1 MIKLTWKIWLLIIVL
16 VFAALAISPN
26 FQKGVVIKS
35 VEQNSTAFEQG
46 LRGGMII
53 KSINGEKVDNYQD
66 YTKIITLLFP
76 ETGNKTNISSV
87 NSLNTTKN
95 LTKTNLTQNKTSQNL
110 TSTTS
115 NKTNLTQNKTS
126 QNLTEIVSNVNNIKV
141 TINTKD
147 AEYIL
152 FTDRAPQITVNDISS
167 SRIKTG
173 LDLSGGARALVKAEN
188 ISLSAKDIDDL
199 VIITS
204 NRLNTFGIADV
215 SVRGV
220 TDLSGNNFML
230 VEVAGA
236 TPTDLKELVGKEGK
250 FQARI
255 GNETV
260 FVGGKEDITYV
271 ARTGDQ
277 SGIYSCNAYQDGELC
292 SFRFAITLSSEAA
305 KRHANITSQLGINET
320 NPEYL
325 DKKLDLY
332 LDDKLVDSLFIGKDL
347 RGSETTQI
355 AISGS
360 GTGKD
365 RTEAYN
371 SAVNSMKKLQTILIT
386 GSLPYKLEIVKLDSI
401 SPSLGREFTRNIL
414 YLAIVVFI
422 AVSIVLFI
430 KYRKI
435 KITLSVILTM
445 FSEVF
450 ITLAIAALI
459 NWNLDAPSIAGIIAG
474 MGTGVNDQILIIDEA
489 VSDKKSSLK
498 ERIKNAFFVILSVFA
513 LVIVAMLPLFW
524 AGAGMLKGFALT
536 TIIGVCVGIL
546 VTRPAFADIIKMIV
560 KD

>member
-1 MIKLTWKIWLLIIVL
+1 MVLHKEENRMIKLTWKIWLLIIVL
-16 VFAALAISPN
+16 IFAALAISPN
-26 FQKGVVIKS
+26 FEKGVVIKS
-35 VEQNSTAFEQG
+35 VEQNSTAYEQG

-53 KSINGEKVDNYQD
+53 KSINGEKVNNYQD
-66 YTKIITLLFP
+66 YTRIITSIFP
-76 ETGNKTNISSV
+76 ENKTNNSSI
-87 NSLNTTKN
+87 NSINTAKNITKN
-95 LTKTNLTQNKTSQNL
+95 NSTQNKSSLN
-110 TSTTS
+110 S
-115 NKTNLTQNKTS
+115 
-126 QNLTEIVSNVNNIKV
+126 TEIVSDINNVKI

-147 AEYIL
+147 SEYIL
-152 FTDRAPQITVNDISS
+152 FTDMAPQITVSDISS

-173 LDLSGGARALVKAEN
+173 LDLSGGARALVKAQN
-188 ISLSAKDIDDL
+188 VSLSGKEIDDL
-199 VIITS
+199 VTITS

-220 TDLSGNNFML
+220 SDLSGNNFML

-250 FQARI
+250 FEARI

-277 SGIYSCNAYQDGELC
+277 SGIYSCNTYQDGEVC
-292 SFRFAITLSSEAA
+292 SFRFAITLSNEAA
-305 KRHANITSQLGINET
+305 QRHANITNQLGINET

-347 RGSETTQI
+347 KGSATTQI

-371 SAVNSMKKLQTILIT
+371 SAVNSMKKLQTVLIT

-414 YLAIVVFI
+414 YLALVVFI

-430 KYRKI
+430 KYRRI
-435 KITLSVILTM
+435 KVTLSVILTM
-445 FSEVF
+445 FSEAF

-459 NWNLDAPSIAGIIAG
+459 NWNLDAPSIAG

-489 VSDKKSSLK
+489 VSDKRSSLK

-546 VTRPAFADIIKMIV
+546 ITRPAFADIIKMIV